1 MKFIRNLLINH
12 PLVNILF
19 SVVLIMGFLSFIQMP
34 IEQEPEINFNL
45 VSVNTVLP
53 GASAADVEQLVTGPL
68 EDALRN
74 VQDIKFVASNSR
86 ESVSNI
92 FIRFREIS
100 EREFDKR
107 VTDIRREIQSKA
119 NDELPDDIQDPYVQ
133 ELTTSNGFPTAMVLV
148 VGQAR
153 PFLGSTITHIQP
165 HASQKSLVSRQQQ
178 GTGDDD
184 ISRAVQQ
191 AHAAAHQLPIE

>member
-1 MKFIRNLLINH
+1 
-12 PLVNILF
+12 
-19 SVVLIMGFLSFIQMP
+19 MGFLSFIQMP
-34 IEQEPEINFNL
+34 IEQDPEINFNL
-45 VSVNTVLP
+45 VSINTVLP

-119 NDELPDDIQDPYVQ
+119 NDELPDDIEDPYVQ

-148 VGQAR
+148 VGQADDEKLR
-153 PFLGSTITHIQP
+153 
-165 HASQKSLVSRQQQ
+165 RQ
-178 GTGDDD
+178 GKLIKEG
-184 ISRAVQQ
+184 
-191 AHAAAHQLPIE
+191 LLNE